1 MIKLVNDALLIAW
14 LQSVRSMRPPIA
26 FLLPVLL
33 LPLPMLFLARYLAPE
48 GSDIGPRLLAGS
60 LVFSLGLSTVNDLTA
75 SLNADRFT
83 YRLTLIRSYP
93 VYRLSYAAGMLLAG
107 TARAVLGAGL
117 LLLLAPVFGIEI
129 RLSVWLLPVAVLTAL
144 SLSGLALVI
153 STRAPNW
160 QVGNTLGN
168 VAGICVVLLSPIYFP
183 VSRLPDWLQPVAR
196 LSPYTY
202 AAEALTSILSGS
214 AGFFD
219 DVTVLA
225 AITVV
230 SLCLG
235 VAGMRWREV

>member
-1 MIKLVNDALLIAW
+1 MAKLVNDALLIAW
-14 LQSVRSMRPPIA
+14 MQAVRSMRPPIA

-48 GSDIGPRLLAGS
+48 SSDIGPRLLAGS

-107 TARAVLGAGL
+107 TTRAVLGAGL
-117 LLLLAPVFGIEI
+117 LLLFAPVFGIDVH
-129 RLSVWLLPVAVLTAL
+129 LSVWLLPVAVLTAL
-144 SLSGLALVI
+144 ALSGLALVI

-160 QVGNTLGN
+160 QVGNTLGGI
-168 VAGICVVLLSPIYFP
+168 VGICVVLMSPIYFP
-183 VSRLPDWLQPVAR
+183 LSRLPDWLQAVAR

-202 AAEALTSILSGS
+202 AAEALTSILSGR

-219 DVTVLA
+219 EVLVLA
-225 AITVV
+225 AITAA